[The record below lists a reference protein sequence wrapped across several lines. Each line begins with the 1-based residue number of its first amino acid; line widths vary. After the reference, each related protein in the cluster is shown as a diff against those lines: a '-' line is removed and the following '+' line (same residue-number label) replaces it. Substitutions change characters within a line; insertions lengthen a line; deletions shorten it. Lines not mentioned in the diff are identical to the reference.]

1 MSAARKPRVLSI
13 RTGEE
18 LLTLIEDFRR
28 AQIAPP
34 TQTAA
39 IQALVKIG
47 FDRVQTRKTG
57 APGRTRT
64 CDLRIT
70 NPALSKAYHGSN

>member
-1 MSAARKPRVLSI
+1 MSATRKPRVLSI

-18 LLTLIEDFRR
+18 LLTLMEDFRR

-39 IQALVKIG
+39 IQALVKIE
-47 FDRVQTRKTG
+47 FDRWKEVSGQG
-57 APGRTRT
+57 SA
-64 CDLRIT
+64 T
-70 NPALSKAYHGSN
+70 NGGVRAK

>member
-1 MSAARKPRVLSI
+1 MTATHKPRVLSI

-18 LLTLIEDFRR
+18 ILTLIDDFRR

-47 FDRVQTRKTG
+47 FDRWKEVSGQGT
-57 APGRTRT
+57 A
-64 CDLRIT
+64 T
-70 NPALSKAYHGSN
+70 NEGVRAK